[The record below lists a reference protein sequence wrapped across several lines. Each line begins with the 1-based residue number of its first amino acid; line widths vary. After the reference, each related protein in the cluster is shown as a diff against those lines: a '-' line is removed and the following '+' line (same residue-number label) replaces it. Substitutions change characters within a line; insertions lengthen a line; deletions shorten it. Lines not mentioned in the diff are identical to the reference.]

1 MSRVLPY
8 SYAVYIWEMFV
19 CLVLLFG
26 YNVRKEEDWKKLFM
40 EAGFQSYKIS
50 PFTGYLSLIEIYP

>member
-26 YNVRKEEDWKKLFM
+26 YNVSSYRYCGEKLL
-40 EAGFQSYKIS
+40 S
-50 PFTGYLSLIEIYP
+50 TLYLWIIFFLIFVS